1 VYCSLFYFWFQ
12 DMKLKKKWLTVLL
25 CTVGV
30 PCHLASHCNV
40 CVEFEFNDK
49 SLLTKNNSEQRQSDS
64 LQPISL
70 NLQYDIYFILIF

>member
-1 VYCSLFYFWFQ
+1 LFIVLLLISGYEI
-12 DMKLKKKWLTVLL
+12 KKKVINRSL

-49 SLLTKNNSEQRQSDS
+49 SLLTKNNPEQRQSDS

-70 NLQYDIYFILIF
+70 NLQYDVYFILLS